1 MSGERTMSTKK
12 TVVCDIE
19 TNGLIPQVDT
29 IWCIVCKDWDTGEI
43 TSFTPDTLDD
53 FKDYA
58 NDVHTWIGHNFIA
71 YDARVLRKVL
81 GIKIRPSRVYDTL
94 IISRLQQMS
103 REGGHSLKNW
113 GKILNFGKGEYND
126 WSQYTEEMLE
136 YCIQDVELTYK
147 VAESLKLEG
156 GNIGSELSQKIEHAC
171 QHLLENQRE
180 YGFKLD
186 VPQAHKLFTLVK
198 SRAEELEQKILLD
211 FLPLPKFIKE
221 VTPKYKK
228 DGTLSSVGLKLLG
241 KYWTSV
247 GGSFSLI
254 RYEEFNLN
262 SPKQKLQRLAG
273 HWSPTLRTKGY
284 RKLCDKLRNDD
295 ITQEE
300 FDAKEPYTYTINDD
314 NLATMYDDAPQTL
327 KYLGEYAMCTARAK
341 EIEGWFDGQWNDD
354 GRVHG
359 TVLSVGAGTHRMSHK
374 NPNMANIPG
383 RDSPYGPDCR
393 RCWTVSD
400 PDEYCLLGTDA
411 AGIQLRLLAHYM
423 NDKDYTNEVLEGD
436 VHTKNQLAAGL
447 PTRDNA
453 KTFIYSWLM
462 GAGSERI
469 GRIIGGTPHDGK
481 QITDKFLDNTP
492 ALDKF
497 RGTRIRGAAE
507 SGGLVGFDG
516 RWIEIKSEHFGMS
529 VFLQGGEQSVMKWAM
544 LEWHRQARRA
554 GLDFHQV
561 AVVHDEFQT
570 EVHRDHAEQLGE
582 IQCQAIRDAGTYFK
596 LNCPMDG
603 EYNIGNNWSE
613 TH

>member
-1 MSGERTMSTKK
+1 MTEPPSKK

-19 TNGLIPQVDT
+19 TNGLIPAVDM

-43 TSFTPDTLDD
+43 TTFTPDTLDN
-53 FKDYA
+53 FIDYA
-58 NDVHTWIGHNFIA
+58 KDVHTWIGHNFIS
-71 YDARVLRKVL
+71 YDARVLRKIM

-94 IISRLQQMS
+94 IVSRLHQYS

-113 GKILNFGKGEYND
+113 GKILGFGKGSYND
-126 WSQYTEEMLE
+126 WTHYSEEMLE
-136 YCIQDVELTYK
+136 YCIQDVELTYR
-147 VAESLKLEG
+147 VAVALKREG
-156 GNIGSELSQKIEHAC
+156 GDKGSELSRNIEHTV

-180 YGFKLD
+180 HGFALD
-186 VPQAHKLFTLVK
+186 IPKAHKLFTLVK
-198 SRAEELEQKILLD
+198 SRAEELERDILLD
-211 FLPLPKFIKE
+211 FVPLPKFVKE

-228 DGTLSSVGLKLLG
+228 DGALSSVGLKLLG
-241 KYWTSV
+241 KYSSKV
-247 GGSFSLI
+247 GGPFSLI
-254 RYEEFNLN
+254 RYEEFNLD
-262 SPKQKLQRLAG
+262 STKQKLERLLG
-273 HWSPTLRTKGY
+273 YWSPTVRTKGY
-284 RKLCDKLRNDD
+284 RKLLDKKRNED
-295 ITQEE
+295 ITEEE
-300 FDAKEPYTYTINDD
+300 FNLKEPYTYAVNEE
-314 NLATMYDDAPQTL
+314 NLATIHADAPQIL
-327 KYLGEYAMCTARAK
+327 KYLGEYAMCAARSK
-341 EIEGWFDGQWNDD
+341 EIEGWFDGEWNDD
-354 GRVHG
+354 SRVHG
-359 TVLSVGAGTHRMSHK
+359 SVSSIGAGTHRMSHK
-374 NPNMANIPG
+374 GPNMANIPG

-393 RCWTVSD
+393 GCWTISS
-400 PDEYCLLGTDA
+400 PDKYCLLGTDA

-423 NDKDYTNEVLEGD
+423 NDKDYTNEVLDGD
-436 VHTKNQLAAGL
+436 IHTKNQLAAGL

-492 ALDKF
+492 ALERF
-497 RGTRIRGAAE
+497 RRVRIGRAAE

-516 RWIEIKSEHFGMS
+516 RWIEIKSKHFGMS
-529 VFLQGGEQSVMKWAM
+529 VFLQGGEQAVMKWAM

-554 GLDFHQV
+554 RLDFHQV

-570 EVHRDHAEQLGE
+570 EVLRDHAEQLGE
-582 IQCQAIRDAGTYFK
+582 IQCKAIRDAGKFFK